1 MGNIPL
7 GKKPV
12 SLLSEVESRLVQTR
26 DRLVAALDASTRGET
41 VELGDLAE
49 VVDGLCR
56 DIVRLPPKEGRP
68 LAEPLGLLIRGLD
81 ELETRLRQIQA
92 RESRGDAVPSRAAR
106 AYGRPPG
113 S

>member
-1 MGNIPL
+1 M
-7 GKKPV
+7 
-12 SLLSEVESRLVQTR
+12 SLLAEVESRLTLTR
-26 DRLVAALDASTRGET
+26 DRLVAALEATSAGQD

-56 DIVRLPPKEGRP
+56 DIVRLPPKDGRP
-68 LAEPLGLLIRGLD
+68 LAESLAVLIRGLD
-81 ELETRLRQIQA
+81 ELETRLRQAQA
-92 RESRGDAVPSRAAR
+92 RSGRGDAVPARAVR